1 MELTPADILGP
12 EGRIAA
18 RLANYECRPQQLEMA
33 EAVARA
39 IAAKHHLVA
48 EAGTGVGKSFAYL
61 VPAILAATEKEHVAE
76 SLRSEIRRGEDSDGN
91 GSASSEKPP
100 PAPKIVVSTHTIS
113 LQEQLIGKDL
123 PLLNAVI
130 PREFSAVLV
139 KGRRNYISLRRL
151 DLALARSQSLFN
163 DDQQL
168 AQLRKIRQ
176 WSKATADGSLSDLP
190 FQPFGQVWDEAASDS
205 GNCMGRR
212 CPTHAKCFYY
222 KDRRRAQ
229 HAQILVV
236 NHALLFSDI
245 ALRRAGVSILP
256 DYNVVILDEAH
267 TVEAVASDHL
277 GINVT
282 SGQVE
287 YVLNKLYNDRTNKGL
302 LVYHDLRKEQQQVDR
317 CRHLADTFF
326 ADLLDWRWKDPLPL
340 REDCGELSRAGQ
352 GEGSA
357 QRGTR
362 ATAASNSKP
371 MRVTEPGI
379 VANHLSPELELL
391 ARQVKLAG
399 KKLSEESE
407 QQDFL
412 AAHDRLMVL
421 ANELETWRVQSQKGT
436 VYWLECYKGRRGM
449 PRLTLAAAPIDIG
462 PAMRQQLFDK
472 VPTVVMT
479 SATLSVGR
487 MSAAGLASAASRK
500 GISTQSTGGASG
512 TKLRG
517 TGKASGTRGASCF
530 DFFKSRVGLTQCDEV
545 HVGSPFDYREQAEL
559 VTLRG
564 MPDPAVGERGNYEKK
579 CIEAIQHY
587 AGRTDGRTFVLF
599 TSYDMLR
606 RVAAGLQRWLASRNL
621 RLLSQADG
629 TPRTQLLEQFKTN
642 PRSVL
647 FGTDSFWQGVD
658 VPGDAL
664 QTVIIAKLPF
674 AVPDHPLLEARL
686 EAIRAAGGNPFRD
699 YQLPEAVI
707 KFKQGFGRLIRT
719 RSDHGTVVCLDPR
732 IVTKPYGRLFIESL
746 PNCRR
751 VEANASTLS
760 SAP

>member
-1 MELTPADILGP
+1 MELSVSNILGP
-12 EGRIAA
+12 DGRIAV
-18 RLANYECRPQQLEMA
+18 RVPNYEHRPQQLEMA
-33 EAVARA
+33 EAVAGA
-39 IAAKHHLVA
+39 ILGKRHLIA

-61 VPAILAATEKEHVAE
+61 VPAILAATKAE
-76 SLRSEIRRGEDSDGN
+76 AGKSDNKDSDD
-91 GSASSEKPP
+91 EK

-113 LQEQLIGKDL
+113 LQEQLIQKDL

-151 DLALARSQSLFN
+151 NLALQRSDSLFN
-163 DDQQL
+163 DDEQL
-168 AQLRKIRQ
+168 AQLRQIRK
-176 WSKATADGSLSDLP
+176 WSNTTADGSLSDLTFRP
-190 FQPFGQVWDEAASDS
+190 LGQVWDEVASDS

-212 CPTHAKCFYY
+212 CPTYNQCFYY

-229 HAQILVV
+229 NAQILVV

-267 TVEAVASDHL
+267 TIEGVASDHL

-287 YVLNKLYNDRTNKGL
+287 YTLNKLYNDRTNKGL
-302 LVYHDLRKEQQQVDR
+302 LVFHGLGKEQQQVDR

-326 ADLLDWRWKDPLPL
+326 ADLLDWRKKTPLPR
-340 REDCGELSRAGQ
+340 REGQ
-352 GEGSA
+352 GEGSIY
-357 QRGTR
+357 
-362 ATAASNSKP
+362 SKP
-371 MRVTEPGI
+371 LRVSEPGI

-407 QQDFL
+407 QQDFN
-412 AAHDRLMVL
+412 AAHDRLVVL
-421 ANELETWRVQSQKGT
+421 AAELETWRAQAQKGT
-436 VYWLECYKGRRGM
+436 VYWIESYQGRRGM
-449 PRLTLAAAPIDIG
+449 PRITLAAAPIDIG
-462 PAMRQQLFDK
+462 PAMREQLFDK
-472 VPTVVMT
+472 VPTVIMT
-479 SATLSVGR
+479 SATLSVGPP
-487 MSAAGLASAASRK
+487 SPV
-500 GISTQSTGGASG
+500 SG
-512 TKLRG
+512 RG
-517 TGKASGTRGASCF
+517 RGSGNF
-530 DFFKSRVGLTQCDEV
+530 DFFKFRVGLTQCDELQ
-545 HVGSPFDYREQAEL
+545 VGSPFNYREQAEL
-559 VTLRG
+559 VIMRD
-564 MPDPAVGERGNYEKK
+564 MPDPAADDRGIYEKR

-606 RVAAGLQRWLASRNL
+606 RVAAGLARWLASRNL

-629 TPRTQLLEQFKTN
+629 TPRTQLLEQFKTD
-642 PRSVL
+642 PRAVL

-686 EAIRAAGGNPFRD
+686 EAIRTAGGNPFRD

-707 KFKQGFGRLIRT
+707 KFKQGFGRLIRSRT
-719 RSDHGTVVCLDPR
+719 DHGTVVCLDPR
-732 IVTKPYGRLFIESL
+732 IVNKPYGRLFIESL
-746 PNCRR
+746 PDCRR
-751 VEANASTLS
+751 VEAS
-760 SAP
+760 SQNSSRVKTPLAD